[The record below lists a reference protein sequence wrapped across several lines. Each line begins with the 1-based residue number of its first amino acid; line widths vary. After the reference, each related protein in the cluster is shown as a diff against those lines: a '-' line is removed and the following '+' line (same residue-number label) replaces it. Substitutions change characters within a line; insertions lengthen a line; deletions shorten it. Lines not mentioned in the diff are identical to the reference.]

1 MRIFIHRRGLDHG
14 PYTLEKVRKFV
25 SNKKL
30 SLGDLAWSSAL
41 GNSNSWLSLEEL
53 LSELG
58 KIDPDRFKA
67 LNKEIVELPKQLQ
80 KIKDLLEK
88 DEAELAVDLA
98 CGLGA
103 SNELVFSELLK
114 QCCIDE
120 DGTLFLPPWIK
131 SEFREIDHTPFFLNL
146 LAACPAGIDLD
157 ASLKIEA
164 VRSLKLVGNE
174 VSLNSLI
181 PFKFLQTLHWE
192 DGNILHLTEFT
203 SFTELQVLELI
214 NADELNEIDGLDHI
228 LKIQKFNLSGAEKLK
243 SAKVKNCLELEV
255 LDLNLWWN
263 CSLDFLEV
271 EMCPQLE
278 TISME
283 VAQCVKEPKFS
294 ELEELKSLDL
304 CFYEGANNILLQNC
318 PLIESISISGEEIE
332 QVNGMQKLEN
342 LHTCELRCKSLKR
355 LSLANC
361 NSLENFYLWGSSQ
374 LNDID
379 LSNCSLLSE
388 LAEDF
393 SELVNLNLENC
404 LSMEGLDLRYAS
416 SLQNLNLRDCSSLLE
431 LYLPWN
437 DHSLCTI
444 DLSGCPQIC
453 HLGASLN
460 ENFNDLKFLSS
471 CPEVTN
477 LTLYLDSK
485 TKNLTF
491 LEHSLKLDS
500 LSLFDLE
507 SLNNL
512 EGLESV
518 TDTLSELTL
527 SGLQLKKFPQS
538 IDFPQLTS
546 LHITAERI
554 EEVDFLK
561 CMPNLEV
568 LDLDCESLC
577 SVEGLSHL
585 AELEELEISHFPCHD
600 FSSLQHCTNI
610 AGLSI
615 YRAEELE
622 RIDQL
627 PDFSQLETLFL
638 QNCDVLEDLE
648 PLGNSTNLRDLDL
661 NLKSNNNEL
670 CFTPLGR
677 LKKLRSLNL
686 QSDQVEHIEWVSFL
700 HNLQELNLYS
710 CINLSKLDG
719 LAKVTNLTFLNLSC
733 CSKIENLD
741 ELSSLNK
748 IQEIYLSNC
757 EGLVCIEGLYG
768 LKNLGILDLS
778 DCESI
783 NYKQIKEVE
792 RMLPECRVRY

>member
-1 MRIFIHRRGLDHG
+1 MRIFVHRRGLDYG
-14 PYTLEKVRKFV
+14 PYSLGKVQKFL
-25 SNKKL
+25 SNKQL
-30 SLGDLAWSSAL
+30 SPEDFAWSSAL
-41 GNSNSWLSLEEL
+41 GRSNSWLSLEQL
-53 LSELG
+53 LSELE
-58 KIDPDRFKA
+58 KKDPDC
-67 LNKEIVELPKQLQ
+67 LTGVTDEIGELPKQLQ

-88 DEAELAVDLA
+88 DEAELAFDLA

-103 SNELVFSELLK
+103 SNESVFSELLK
-114 QCCIDE
+114 QCCIDG

-131 SEFREIDHTPFFLNL
+131 SGFRAIDHTSFFLNL
-146 LAACPAGIDLD
+146 LAASPAGIDLD
-157 ASLKIEA
+157 ASLRMEA
-164 VRSLKLVGNE
+164 VRSLKLEGHE
-174 VSLNSLI
+174 LSLKSLT

-192 DGNILHLTEFT
+192 DVNILHLTEFT

-214 NADELNEIDGLDHI
+214 NADGLSEIDGLDHI
-228 LKIQKFNLSGAEKLK
+228 SKIQKFTLNGAEKLK

-263 CSLDFLEV
+263 SSLDFLEV
-271 EMCPQLE
+271 EMCPRLE

-304 CFYEGANNILLQNC
+304 CLYEGAKNIILQNC
-318 PLIESISISGEEIE
+318 PLIESIYISGEEIE
-332 QVNGMQKLEN
+332 QVNGMQKLTK
-342 LHTCELRCKSLKR
+342 LHSCELSCKSLKR
-355 LSLANC
+355 LNLANC
-361 NSLENFYLWGSSQ
+361 NSLEDFYLWGSSQ
-374 LNDID
+374 LIDID
-379 LSNCSLLSE
+379 LSSCSLLSE

-416 SLQNLNLRDCSSLLE
+416 GLKNLNLRNCSSLLE
-431 LYLPWN
+431 LYLPYN

-444 DLSGCPQIC
+444 DLSGCPQIS

-477 LTLYLDSK
+477 LTLYLDSQI
-485 TKNLTF
+485 TNLNF

-518 TDTLSELTL
+518 ADTLSELTL
-527 SGLQLKKFPQS
+527 SGLQLLKFPQS
-538 IDFPQLTS
+538 IDFPQLIA
-546 LHITAERI
+546 LHLTADRI

-561 CMPNLEV
+561 CMPNLEI
-568 LDLDCESLC
+568 LDLDCESIC
-577 SVEGLSHL
+577 HVDGLSHL

-600 FSSLQHCTNI
+600 LSSLQHCNNI
-610 AGLSI
+610 AELSI

-627 PDFSQLETLFL
+627 TNFSQLETLFL

-648 PLGNSTNLRDLDL
+648 PLGNLTNLRDLDL
-661 NLKSNNNEL
+661 NLKSNSNEL

-710 CINLSKLDG
+710 CVNLSKLDG
-719 LAKVTNLTFLNLSC
+719 LAKVTNLAFLNLSC

-741 ELSSLNK
+741 ELSSLSK
-748 IQEIYLSNC
+748 IREIYLSNC

-768 LKNLGILDLS
+768 LKNLEILDLTE
-778 DCESI
+778 CESI
-783 NYKQIKEVE
+783 NHKQIKEIE
-792 RMLPECRVRY
+792 RMLPECSVHY